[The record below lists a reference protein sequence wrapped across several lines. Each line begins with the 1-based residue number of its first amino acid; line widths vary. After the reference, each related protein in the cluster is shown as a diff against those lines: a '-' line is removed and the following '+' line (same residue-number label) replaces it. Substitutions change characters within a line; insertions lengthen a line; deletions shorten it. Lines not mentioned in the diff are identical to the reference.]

1 MSHHGTKKLE
11 IRNLRRRLVALDS
24 IALVL
29 AWMPAQIWKYTAGM
43 EVWKWLVTE
52 IVLVSSGL
60 ALFHFQGLYLARVAS
75 SRTEEIRRIVRVSVV
90 LGVVQALM
98 LAVMSVEIQTRWL
111 VSGPLLLVVL
121 LLWFRGG
128 YRAWLSAARASG
140 HHLRDVFV
148 VGVNADA
155 SDLVAMLRE
164 HPEAGFRVRGVVGD
178 PTLAAV
184 HGLSSL
190 HVGHTDDLL
199 ELLHQHDIRGVI
211 TVVGALPARELTP
224 MIQMLEDEGIHIQ
237 VSNGLHGMSHRR
249 LRATPVAYQS
259 LYYLEPADSSSPQLL
274 VKRWIDLVLA
284 SLTVVLAAIPMAI
297 IAIGIKLTD
306 GGPVLF
312 RQKRV
317 GLNGELF
324 HMLKFRSMVVDAEA
338 RLAALKEA
346 SGNERHGPLFKLER
360 DPRVT
365 RIGQFIRATSLDEL
379 PQLFNVL
386 RGDMSIV
393 GPRPALPAE
402 VAQFDDR
409 LLDRLQMP
417 PGITG
422 LWQVEARDNPH
433 FGAYRRLDLFYVDN
447 WSLNLDLVILVATVE
462 QVLSKAVRTLLR
474 RSSLSDSMA
483 QVTPLD
489 SGAAVGASLGANALA
504 PTSADDITPPVD
516 KALRSA

>member
-24 IALVL
+24 VALVL